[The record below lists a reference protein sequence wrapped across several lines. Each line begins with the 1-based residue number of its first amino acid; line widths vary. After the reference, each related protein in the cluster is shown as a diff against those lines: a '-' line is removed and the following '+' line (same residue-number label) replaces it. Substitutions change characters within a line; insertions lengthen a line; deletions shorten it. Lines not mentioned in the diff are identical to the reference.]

1 MDISREGPAGFWS
14 CDHSFWKH
22 RISQWSWFLNIK
34 SVWRMSVNIPN
45 GSSGYFYSQL
55 FRGLLDSQHCVPS
68 LAERRSGQEG
78 WRDAKFCVNVD
89 VCISSKRFLFF
100 RGLRFLL
107 PQHNFSS
114 YSFSRVLRWWLPGY
128 RKESQSLTL
137 VWEMCC
143 IQH

>member
-1 MDISREGPAGFWS
+1 
-14 CDHSFWKH
+14 
-22 RISQWSWFLNIK
+22 
-34 SVWRMSVNIPN
+34 MSVNIPN

-100 RGLRFLL
+100 RGLLFCC
-107 PQHNFSS
+107 PSTTSVATAFPECC
-114 YSFSRVLRWWLPGY
+114 VGD
-128 RKESQSLTL
+128 SQVTGKNHKAL
-137 VWEMCC
+137 
-143 IQH
+143 H